1 MAGYDLALA
10 LGGGGVRCMMH
21 VGILDV
27 LSREGII
34 PDLVVGSSIGS
45 VIGGVYAY
53 RPDAEFLKRFALR
66 FSGGVMPRK
75 IESFLSTDPKSL
87 ASKLRS
93 FISFSVAFVHS
104 YWDQGMISPDMV
116 KRAYRN
122 VAGRGVLERRKF
134 LVEDT
139 EIRLGIL
146 TTDIISGDA
155 VVITT
160 GDMPDAMYASSAM
173 PGVCKPLNLKGM
185 LLMDGGIISLLP
197 VMAAHIMGAKRVI
210 ALDSVARIKGLVYNN
225 SIEMLDKASEI
236 RGYRWNL
243 VERSLA
249 DMVISA
255 DEVRDFEWFQFSKA
269 ATCIE
274 AGSSRT
280 EAMLDEV
287 KALLDSPGDSELMKK
302 RSEMEKFYP
311 YRII

>member
-1 MAGYDLALA
+1 MARYDLALA

-27 LSREGII
+27 LSREGIV

-53 RPDAEFLKRFALR
+53 RPDTGFLKNFAIR
-66 FSGGVMPRK
+66 FSNGIVARK
-75 IESFLSTDPKSL
+75 IESFLSTNPRSFG
-87 ASKLRS
+87 SKLRS
-93 FISFSVAFVHS
+93 FVSFSIAFVHS

-122 VAGRGVLERRKF
+122 VAGRGILESRKF
-134 LVEDT
+134 LVEDA
-139 EIRLGIL
+139 EISLGIL
-146 TTDIISGDA
+146 TTDVISGDA
-155 VVITT
+155 VIITT

-173 PGVCKPLNLKGM
+173 PGVCKPLKSKGM

-197 VMAAHIMGAKRVI
+197 VMAAHILGARRII
-210 ALDSVARIKGLVYNN
+210 ALDSEARMRGPVYNN

-249 DMVISA
+249 DLVISA
-255 DEVRDFEWFQFSKA
+255 KQVKDFEWFQFSKA
-269 ATCIE
+269 ATCIV
-274 AGSSRT
+274 AGSKEA
-280 EAMLDEV
+280 EAMLD
-287 KALLDSPGDSELMKK
+287 KIMDLLDRPPDSELME
-302 RSEMEKFYP
+302 RRAALERFYP
-311 YRII
+311 HRII